1 MLFYN
6 PIPFIGDK
14 SVVAQDSKQ
23 VFSMLGSIFVA
34 YSLRLIQKW
43 RFVLLNKKENVA
55 ISSNRQ
61 ELVVSHKTVSMCL
74 GEDQT

>member
-14 SVVAQDSKQ
+14 SVAQDSKQ

-34 YSLRLIQKW
+34 YSLRLIQRQ
-43 RFVLLNKKENVA
+43 RFVLLIKKENVA
-55 ISSNRQ
+55 IYANDRS
-61 ELVVSHKTVSMCL
+61 
-74 GEDQT
+74 